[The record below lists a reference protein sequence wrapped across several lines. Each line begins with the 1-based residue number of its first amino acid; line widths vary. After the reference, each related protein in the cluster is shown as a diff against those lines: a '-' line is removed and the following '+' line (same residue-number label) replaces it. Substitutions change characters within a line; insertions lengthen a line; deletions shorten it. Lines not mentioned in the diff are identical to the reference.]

1 MSSAERLLLEARLTA
16 LGELWAVWAAHGRD
30 LDAARW
36 ARPTRLEGWDVKALF
51 AHLAAW
57 PHGFAH
63 MLTLV
68 RDDEPTHPSA
78 TALLRDLNRP
88 GGLAALQAPR
98 VAEGARDAAG
108 RYTAEQLTDAFAAV
122 GPDALHV
129 AHRLGPVV
137 VEYFGIAR
145 LTLAE
150 AAGIGVVEST
160 VHLLD
165 LQRALGREPSVPASG
180 LAQTAEILAA
190 IPSPVAFVEAATGR
204 AAGPFFPLVS

>member
-1 MSSAERLLLEARLTA
+1 MSSAEQLLDARLTA

-36 ARPTRLEGWDVKALF
+36 ARPTRLDGWDVKALF

-63 MLTLV
+63 MLSLV
-68 RDDEPTHPSA
+68 RTDEPTHDSA
-78 TALLRDLNRP
+78 TSLLRDLNRP

-98 VAEGARDAAG
+98 VAQGAREAAG
-108 RYTAEQLTDAFAAV
+108 QYRPEQLTAAFATV
-122 GPDALHV
+122 GPDAL
-129 AHRLGPVV
+129 AEARRLGPVV

-145 LTLAE
+145 LALAE

-190 IPSPVAFVEAATGR
+190 IPHPVAFIEAATGR
-204 AAGPFFPLVS
+204 GTGTLFPLVS

>member
-1 MSSAERLLLEARLTA
+1 MSLLEARLAA

-36 ARPTRLEGWDVKALF
+36 TRPTRLEGWDVKALF

-63 MLTLV
+63 MLNLV
-68 RDDEPTHPSA
+68 RPDEPTHPTA

-98 VAEGARDAAG
+98 VAQGARDASQQ
-108 RYTAEQLTDAFAAV
+108 YTTEQLTSAFAEI
-122 GPDALHV
+122 GPA
-129 AHRLGPVV
+129 AIEGARRLGPVV
-137 VEYFGIAR
+137 VDYFGIAR

-165 LQRALGREPSVPASG
+165 LQRALGREPSVPESG
-180 LAQTAEILAA
+180 LTQTTEILAA
-190 IPSPVAFVEAATGR
+190 IPSPIAFIEAATGR
-204 AAGPFFPLVS
+204 GAGTLFPLVS